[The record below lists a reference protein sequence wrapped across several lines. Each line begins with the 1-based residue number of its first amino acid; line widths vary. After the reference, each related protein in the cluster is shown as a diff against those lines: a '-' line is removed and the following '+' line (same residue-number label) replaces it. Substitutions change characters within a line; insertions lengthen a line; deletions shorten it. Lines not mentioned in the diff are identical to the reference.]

1 MEYYRTTNK
10 NKMTR
15 VYVYVMQRSK
25 NKNKIANK
33 PRTTSNAL

>member
-10 NKMTR
+10 NK

>member
-10 NKMTR
+10 NKM
-15 VYVYVMQRSK
+15 YVYVMQRSK

>member
-10 NKMTR
+10 NK

-33 PRTTSNAL
+33 PRTTSNVL